1 MPAACGE
8 SLRRHGRGYAPAMTE
23 RRLRWALIAVS
34 MFAAV
39 CVLAVV
45 GVLWYWH
52 AYLLGPS
59 GDPFTRGP
67 YLVRVDGQSA
77 KLRWRVKGDARVELV
92 ATSPDG
98 TSTAA
103 ANGGFT
109 GLQPATRYAWTAS
122 VGGIGRA
129 AGSFRTAPSDPA
141 APIRLVAFGD
151 YGSGNDHEYAVGR
164 VAAAQDPA
172 LLVTAGDNS
181 YLVAASVLLDR
192 NIFRPLRP
200 LLANADPVID
210 LGDHDVFLSGGRSII
225 DAFELP
231 GERFT
236 VAYGPLQIV
245 VLGVEAGADDVAY
258 LQQELARPGFTHR
271 FVVVHKPLQEGNP
284 ILPVLTAAKV
294 DVVLSGHL
302 HRYERR
308 IVGGLLTFTVGT
320 GGMGP
325 GQAEFTKP
333 SPGAQ
338 VSLLDYGFLRIDID
352 GPHIRYA
359 FIDERGRVLDQAAR

>member
-1 MPAACGE
+1 
-8 SLRRHGRGYAPAMTE
+8 MTE
-23 RRLRWALIAVS
+23 RRLRRALIGVS
-34 MFAAV
+34 MFAAL
-39 CVLAVV
+39 CVLAVA

-59 GDPFTRGP
+59 GEPFTRGP
-67 YLVRVDGQSA
+67 YLIRVDEQSA
-77 KLRWRVKGDARVELV
+77 KLAWRVKDHARVELV
-92 ATSPDG
+92 ATAPDAR
-98 TSTAA
+98 SFTATD
-103 ANGGFT
+103 GVFR
-109 GLQPATRYAWTAS
+109 GLQPGTRYAWTAS

-129 AGSFRTAPSDPA
+129 AGSFRTAPQDPA
-141 APIRLVAFGD
+141 TPIRLVAFGD
-151 YGSGNDHEYAVGR
+151 YGSGNDHAYAVGR

-172 LLVTAGDNS
+172 LMVTAGDNS
-181 YLVAASVLLDR
+181 YLVAAPALLDR

-210 LGDHDVFLSGGRSII
+210 LGDHDVFLSGGQSII

-245 VLGVEAGADDVAY
+245 VLGVQAGADDVSY
-258 LQQELARPGFTHR
+258 LQQALARPGFTHR
-271 FVVVHKPLQEGNP
+271 IVVVHKPLQEGNP
-284 ILPVLTAAKV
+284 VLPVLAAGRV

-338 VSLLDYGFLRIDID
+338 VSLLDYGFLRIDIE

-359 FIDERGRVLDQAAR
+359 FIDERGRVIDQAAR

>member
-1 MPAACGE
+1 
-8 SLRRHGRGYAPAMTE
+8 MTE
-23 RRLRWALIAVS
+23 RRLRRALIAVS

-39 CVLAVV
+39 CVLGVAV
-45 GVLWYWH
+45 VLWYWH

-59 GDPFTRGP
+59 GEAFTRGP
-67 YLVRVDGQSA
+67 YLVRVDDGSA
-77 KLRWRVKGDARVELV
+77 TLRWRAKDNAAVQLV
-92 ATSPDG
+92 ATAPDG
-98 TSTAA
+98 TTAVA
-103 ANGGFT
+103 RGGVFR
-109 GLQPATRYAWTAS
+109 GLEPGTRYAWTAS
-122 VGGIGRA
+122 VAGIGRA
-129 AGSFRTAPSDPA
+129 AGSFRTPPRDPA

-151 YGSGNDHEYAVGR
+151 YGSGNDHEVAVGR

-181 YLVAASVLLDR
+181 YLVAIAPLLDR

-200 LLANADPVID
+200 LLANAVPVID
-210 LGDHDVFLSGGRSII
+210 LGDHDVFLSGGSAVI
-225 DAFELP
+225 DAFDLP
-231 GERFT
+231 GARFT
-236 VAYGPLQIV
+236 FAYGPLQIV

-258 LQQELARPGFTHR
+258 LRDALAAPGFTHR
-271 FVVVHKPLQEGNP
+271 IVVVHKPLQVGNP
-284 ILPVLTAAKV
+284 VLPVLAAGKV

-308 IVGGLLTFTVGT
+308 IVGGVLTFTVGT

-338 VSLLDYGFLRIDID
+338 VSLLDYGLLRIDID
-352 GPHIRYA
+352 GPRIRYA
-359 FIDERGRVLDQAAR
+359 FIDERGRVIDRAER

>member
-1 MPAACGE
+1 
-8 SLRRHGRGYAPAMTE
+8 MTE
-23 RRLRWALIAVS
+23 RRLRWGLIGVS

-39 CVLAVV
+39 CVLAVAA
-45 GVLWYWH
+45 VLWYWQ
-52 AYLLGPS
+52 AYLIGPS

-77 KLRWRVKGDARVELV
+77 KLRWRVRDGGRVGLV
-92 ATSPDG
+92 ATAPDG
-98 TSTAA
+98 TGTAA
-103 ANGGFT
+103 TDGVFT
-109 GLQPATRYAWTAS
+109 GLRPGTRYSWTAS

-129 AGSFRTAPSDPA
+129 AGSFRTAPSDPTT
-141 APIRLVAFGD
+141 PIRLVALGD
-151 YGSGNDHEYAVGR
+151 YGSGNDHAFAVGR

-172 LLVTAGDNS
+172 LMVTAGDNS
-181 YLVAASVLLDR
+181 YLIAAPALLDR

-200 LLANADPVID
+200 LLANAVPVID
-210 LGDHDVFLSGGRSII
+210 LGDHDVFLSGGQSII

-231 GERFT
+231 GQRFT
-236 VAYGPLQIV
+236 VAYGPLQLV

-258 LQQELARPGFTHR
+258 LQQELAKPGFTHR
-271 FVVVHKPLQEGNP
+271 FVIVHKPLQVGNP
-284 ILPVLTAAKV
+284 VLPVLAAAKV

-308 IVGGLLTFTVGT
+308 IVGGVLTFTVGT

-325 GQAEFTKP
+325 GQAEFTRP

-338 VSLLDYGFLRIDID
+338 KSLLDYGFLRIDID
-352 GPHIRYA
+352 GPRIRYA
-359 FIDERGRVLDQAAR
+359 FVDERGRVIDRAER

>member
-1 MPAACGE
+1 M
-8 SLRRHGRGYAPAMTE
+8 
-23 RRLRWALIAVS
+23 
-34 MFAAV
+34 
-39 CVLAVV
+39 
-45 GVLWYWH
+45 
-52 AYLLGPS
+52 
-59 GDPFTRGP
+59 
-67 YLVRVDGQSA
+67 RVDGQTA
-77 KLRWRVKGDARVELV
+77 KLKWRVKDGATVELV
-92 ATSPDG
+92 ATAPDG
-98 TSTAA
+98 TSTPAT
-103 ANGGFT
+103 GGVFA
-109 GLQPATRYAWTAS
+109 GLQPDTRYAWTAS

-129 AGSFRTAPSDPA
+129 AGSFRTAPTDPA

-164 VAAAQDPA
+164 IAAAQDPA
-172 LLVTAGDNS
+172 LMVTQGDNS
-181 YLVAASVLLDR
+181 YLVAAPVLLDR

-200 LLANADPVID
+200 LLANAAPVID
-210 LGDHDVFLSGGRSII
+210 LGDHDVFLGGGQAVI
-225 DAFELP
+225 DAFDMP
-231 GERFT
+231 GERFA

-284 ILPVLTAAKV
+284 VLPVLAAAKV

-325 GQAEFTKP
+325 GQEEFTKP
-333 SPGAQ
+333 SAGADP
-338 VSLLDYGFLRIDID
+338 SLLDYGFLRIDID
-352 GPHIRYA
+352 GPRIRYA
-359 FIDERGRVLDQAAR
+359 FIDERGRVLDRAER